1 MKFFLMFFQKF
12 NLFID
17 PERRLECVKNK
28 EQRYW
33 LLLKEYENF
42 IRCDLSLFEVKKR
55 GKYKIKRNRR
65 LAIKQSFRWKKKIKC
80 VHNER
85 QD

>member
-1 MKFFLMFFQKF
+1 MVKQVLIFQLENIILMKVCEFSFKKF

-42 IRCDLSLFEVKKR
+42 IRCDLSLFEAKKEES
-55 GKYKIKRNRR
+55 IK
-65 LAIKQSFRWKKKIKC
+65 
-80 VHNER
+80 
-85 QD
+85 